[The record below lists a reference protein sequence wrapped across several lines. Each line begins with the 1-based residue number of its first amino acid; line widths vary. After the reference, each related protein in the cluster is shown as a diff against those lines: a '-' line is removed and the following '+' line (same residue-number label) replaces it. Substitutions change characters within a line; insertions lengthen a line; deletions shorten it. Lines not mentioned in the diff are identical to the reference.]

1 MKWGHSHSVWK
12 VNNNLVGYRKL
23 LKTGSPIFNQFC
35 GYAFRLISP
44 RHPAMGPEISRE
56 KPLWFS
62 KYTTTT
68 SFFKL
73 WYMGSSPLIRDGTQ
87 ALCIGSRSLSHWTPR
102 EVQTT
107 FYLITNDVNIA
118 WEANCPWLKWY
129 PLPEAATWDSV
140 HNTGLHRLG
149 PEVPENLT
157 FSVGSHLIC
166 D

>member
-35 GYAFRLISP
+35 GYAFRFISP

-73 WYMGSSPLIRDGTQ
+73 WYMGSSLLIRDGTQ

-118 WEANCPWLKWY
+118 WEANCNNNSNLSFSSLMFSKT
-129 PLPEAATWDSV
+129 LILVILSV
-140 HNTGLHRLG
+140 LNFYHYHY
-149 PEVPENLT
+149 
-157 FSVGSHLIC
+157 HLLQ
-166 D
+166 